1 LTTTLFSNMKRIQ
14 SKRAVIVGIF
24 ILVGLAIFMGALITL
39 GKQKKTFTK
48 GIPVKAVFDNVS
60 GLQVGNNIWFSG
72 VKVGT
77 VKKLELTNN
86 ARVIVDMTIDKGS
99 RDFIHE
105 DAKAKIGSDG
115 LIGNKIVVIYGGT
128 ETTPAIKA
136 NDTLHAEAALST
148 EEMMNSLQENNKN
161 LLAITSDFKMIS
173 RRLASGEGTVG
184 RLLTDNSFMEQLQAT
199 AATLHKA
206 SSNIQ
211 LLSSNMADYTAK
223 FQTKGVLANDL
234 VSDTSIFKSLRSS
247 VVQIQEA
254 SDNAKE
260 LTDNLKTVSQKIT
273 DSSNTVGVLL
283 HDQQTAD
290 NLRATIENLQSGTQK
305 FDEDMEALQHNFLFR
320 GFFKKKAKREQ
331 AEQQKQTVQQP
342 AQKPGVADK

>member
-1 LTTTLFSNMKRIQ
+1 MKAIQ
-14 SKRAVIVGIF
+14 NKRAVIVGIF
-24 ILVGLAIFMGALITL
+24 ILIGVAIFMGALITL

-48 GIPVKAVFDNVS
+48 GIPVKAVFDNVN
-60 GLQVGNNIWFSG
+60 GLQPGDNIWFSG

-77 VKKLELTNN
+77 VRKLELSSN
-86 ARVIVDMTIDKGS
+86 ARVIVDMTIDKKS
-99 RDFIHE
+99 REFIHE
-105 DAKAKIGSDG
+105 DVKAKIGSDG
-115 LIGNKIVVIYGGT
+115 LIGNKIVVLYGGT
-128 ETTPAIKA
+128 QTTPAIKA
-136 NDTLHAEAALST
+136 NDILQVEAALST

-184 RLLTDNSFMEQLQAT
+184 RLLTDDSFMDQLQAT
-199 AATLHKA
+199 AFTLQKA

-223 FQTKGVLANDL
+223 LQTKGALANDL
-234 VSDTSIFKSLRSS
+234 VSDTTIFKSLRSS
-247 VVQIQEA
+247 VAQIQEA

-260 LTDNLKTVSQKIT
+260 LTDNLRNASQKIN

-320 GFFKKKAKREQ
+320 GFFRKKAKREQ
-331 AEQQKQTVQQP
+331 AEQQKQATQQKPP
-342 AQKPGVADK
+342 AQQKQMVSNQ

>member
-1 LTTTLFSNMKRIQ
+1 MKAIQ
-14 SKRAVIVGIF
+14 NKRAVIVGIF
-24 ILVGLAIFMGALITL
+24 ILIGVAIFMGALITL

-48 GIPVKAVFDNVS
+48 GIPVKAVFDNVN
-60 GLQVGNNIWFSG
+60 GLQPGDNIWFSG

-77 VKKLELTNN
+77 VKKLELSSN
-86 ARVIVDMTIDKGS
+86 ARVIVDMTIDKKS
-99 RDFIHE
+99 REFIHE
-105 DAKAKIGSDG
+105 DVKAKIGSDG
-115 LIGNKIVVIYGGT
+115 LIGNKIVVLYGGT
-128 ETTPAIKA
+128 QTVPTIKA
-136 NDTLHAEAALST
+136 NDILKVETALST

-173 RRLASGEGTVG
+173 RRLANGEGTVG
-184 RLLTDNSFMEQLQAT
+184 KLLTDDSFMDQLQAT
-199 AATLHKA
+199 AATLHSA

-223 FQTKGVLANDL
+223 LQTKGALANDL
-234 VSDTSIFKSLRSS
+234 VSDTTIFKSLRSS
-247 VVQIQEA
+247 VAQIQEA

-260 LTDNLKTVSQKIT
+260 LTDNLRTASQKIN

-290 NLRATIENLQSGTQK
+290 NLRATLENLQSGTQK

-320 GFFKKKAKREQ
+320 GFFRKKAKREQ
-331 AEQQKQTVQQP
+331 AEQQKQATQQKPP
-342 AQKPGVADK
+342 AQQKQMVSNQ

>member
-1 LTTTLFSNMKRIQ
+1 MKAIQ
-14 SKRAVIVGIF
+14 NKRAVIVGIF
-24 ILVGLAIFMGALITL
+24 ILVGVAIFMGALITL

-48 GIPVKAVFDNVS
+48 GILVKAVFDNVN
-60 GLQVGNNIWFSG
+60 GLQAGNNIWFSG

-77 VKKLELTNN
+77 VKKLQLTPN
-86 ARVIVDMTIDKGS
+86 ARVIVDMNIDKKTK
-99 RDFIHE
+99 DFIHE

-115 LIGNKIVVIYGGT
+115 LIGNKIVIIYGGT
-128 ETTPAIKA
+128 PTAPAIKA
-136 NDTLHAEAALST
+136 NDILKVEAALST

-184 RLLTDNSFMEQLQAT
+184 RLLTDDSFMDQLQAT
-199 AATLHKA
+199 AGTLQKA
-206 SSNIQ
+206 SANIQ
-211 LLSSNMADYTAK
+211 ALSSNMAAYTAK

-234 VSDTSIFKSLRSS
+234 VSDTTIFKSLRSS
-247 VVQIQEA
+247 VAQIQEA

-260 LTDNLKTVSQKIT
+260 LTNNLKMVSQKIN

-283 HDQQTAD
+283 HDQGTAD

-320 GFFKKKAKREQ
+320 GLFRKKTKREQ
-331 AEQQKQTVQQP
+331 AEQKKQVAEQKPQTQQKQVVLNQ
-342 AQKPGVADK
+342 

>member
-1 LTTTLFSNMKRIQ
+1 MKAIQ
-14 SKRAVIVGIF
+14 GKRAVIVGIF
-24 ILVGLAIFMGALITL
+24 ILIGIAIFMGALITL

-48 GIPVKAVFDNVS
+48 GILVKAVFDNVS

-77 VKKLELTNN
+77 VKKMELTNN
-86 ARVIVDMTIDKGS
+86 AKVIVDMTIDKKS

-128 ETTPAIKA
+128 QTTPAIKA
-136 NDTLHAEAALST
+136 NDILQVEAALST

-173 RRLASGEGTVG
+173 RRLASGEGSVG
-184 RLLTDNSFMEQLQAT
+184 RLLTDDSFMDQLQAT
-199 AATLHKA
+199 AGTLQRA
-206 SSNIQ
+206 SANIQ
-211 LLSSNMADYTAK
+211 DLSSNMADFSAK
-223 FQTKGVLANDL
+223 LQTEGTLANDL
-234 VSDTSIFKSLRSS
+234 VSDTTIFKSLRSS
-247 VVQIQEA
+247 VAQIQEA

-260 LTDNLKTVSQKIT
+260 LTGNLRTASQKIN

-320 GFFKKKAKREQ
+320 GFFRKKAKREQ
-331 AEQQKQTVQQP
+331 AEQQKPTTQQKQQAP
-342 AQKPGVADK
+342 PKQVVLNQ

>member
-1 LTTTLFSNMKRIQ
+1 MKAIQ
-14 SKRAVIVGIF
+14 NKRAVIVGIF
-24 ILVGLAIFMGALITL
+24 ILIGVAIFMGALITL

-60 GLQVGNNIWFSG
+60 GLQPGDNIWFSG

-77 VKKLELTNN
+77 VRKLELSSN
-86 ARVIVDMTIDKGS
+86 ARVIVDMTIDKKS
-99 RDFIHE
+99 REFIHE

-115 LIGNKIVVIYGGT
+115 LIGNKIIVIYGGT
-128 ETTPAIKA
+128 QATPAIKA
-136 NDTLHAEAALST
+136 NDILQVEAALST

-184 RLLTDNSFMEQLQAT
+184 RLLADDSFMDQLQAT
-199 AATLHKA
+199 AATLQKA

-223 FQTKGVLANDL
+223 LQTKGVLANDL
-234 VSDTSIFKSLRSS
+234 VSDTTIFKSLRSS
-247 VVQIQEA
+247 VSQIQEA

-260 LTDNLKTVSQKIT
+260 LTDNLRTVSQKIT

-320 GFFKKKAKREQ
+320 GFFRKKAKREQ
-331 AEQQKQTVQQP
+331 AEQQKQTTQQQQREP
-342 AQKPGVADK
+342 QKQVVLNQ